1 MLSISPKNFKMGSRG
16 FYANPKIEI
25 EGKRQFLIQVIE
37 VCTKKRN
44 EVWSGWGAADNI
56 LAWDWGRVFGST
68 IIRL

>member
-44 EVWSGWGAADNI
+44 EV
-56 LAWDWGRVFGST
+56 
-68 IIRL
+68 